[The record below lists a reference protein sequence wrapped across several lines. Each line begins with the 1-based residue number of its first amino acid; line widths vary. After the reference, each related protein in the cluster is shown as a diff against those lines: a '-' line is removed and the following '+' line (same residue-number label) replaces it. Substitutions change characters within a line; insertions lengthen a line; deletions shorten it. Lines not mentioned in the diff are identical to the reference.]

1 MSRVGL
7 VVAAT
12 AVVMGVA
19 LAGCSA
25 MPDWMTPSMPDWLSS
40 KPSTPATQTLRFESN
55 PPGADVRTMQGQT
68 CLTPCGIEVPSQ
80 TQAVSITKIGY
91 IPQTIQITAG
101 PPPDHN
107 FWESA
112 PPPTMTPNPVVT
124 MLQPVPPPPGPVHK
138 PRPRPHRPLA
148 RAAAPAAGSEPP
160 PPGEPAPAG
169 PAGSPF
175 PPPPATQ

>member
-68 CLTPCGIEVPSQ
+68 CLTPCGIEVPSETQ
-80 TQAVSITKIGY
+80 TVTITKIGF

-101 PPPDHN
+101 PPPDHS
-107 FWESA
+107 FFEST
-112 PPPTMTPNPVVT
+112 PPPTLTPNPVVT
-124 MLQPVPPPPGPVHK
+124 MLQPVPPPPK
-138 PRPRPHRPLA
+138 PERKPRPHRPVA
-148 RAAAPAAGSEPP
+148 RAAAPPGSAPP
-160 PPGEPAPAG
+160 PPGPP
-169 PAGSPF
+169 PPGSPF

>member
-25 MPDWMTPSMPDWLSS
+25 MPDWMPSPSMPSFLSS
-40 KPSTPATQTLRFESN
+40 QPSAPATQPLRFESN
-55 PPGADVRTMQGQT
+55 PPGADVRTAQGQT
-68 CLTPCGIEVPSQ
+68 CLTPCSIEVPSE
-80 TQAVSITKIGY
+80 TQAVTITKIGF

-101 PPPDHN
+101 PAPDHS
-107 FWESA
+107 FWEAA
-112 PPPTMTPNPVVT
+112 PPPTLTPNPVVT
-124 MLQPVPPPPGPVHK
+124 MLQPVPPPPKPVRK
-138 PRPRPHRPLA
+138 PRPHRPVA
-148 RAAAPAAGSEPP
+148 RAVAPAPMGGPSDAAPP
-160 PPGEPAPAG
+160 PPP
-169 PAGSPF
+169 GSPF